1 MRFHHA
7 RVIAVAAVLVGIG
20 TLFSITH
27 LDAQTPGEVRAQDLR
42 VRADQGN
49 AVAEYTLG
57 LMYANGDGV
66 EKDDVEALTLFTR
79 AVEHAFGEEYDVYS
93 EERDTLAARMTGEQV
108 AEARRRASEWEPM
121 PVP

>member
-57 LMYANGDGV
+57 LMYANGRGV
-66 EKDDVEALTLFTR
+66 EQDYEKATELFK
-79 AVEHAFGEEYDVYS
+79 
-93 EERDTLAARMTGEQV
+93 LAAEEGDEDAKAALENLITHAV
-108 AEARRRASEWEPM
+108 ADSLAHDSPEAQNM
-121 PVP
+121 VGI